1 MTLSTNH
8 IPTDNLK
15 EELKMTDIRTATW
28 TNIGYDI
35 RKATTVEEALKLSH
49 LDYTVEKVPCFL
61 ADGTPIPGAFCTKK
75 ENSLE
80 TFGVVGKEFSIIQ
93 NIEGFDFIN
102 ALVGEGL
109 TFLKA
114 GENRKMVWIIGQ
126 LPTIDILGDKV
137 TPHVIFQNS
146 HGGNTTLKATIAPL
160 RIICQNQFNLTFRK
174 ADNKISLRHTSSIKD
189 RLHTAETVL
198 AQNSIYLDE
207 FKKKAEEM
215 ASAKVSKAKVDS
227 FLDTI
232 FEVKAEFNPTQT
244 KNMEE
249 KRTRFLAAY
258 QAEDNQ
264 NFIGTQWGLV
274 NAYTDYVTHKPLKKD
289 TPTALENHFIKS
301 TLKGS
306 INDFVHQVSK
316 L

>member
-1 MTLSTNH
+1 
-8 IPTDNLK
+8 
-15 EELKMTDIRTATW
+15 MTDIRTATW

-35 RKATTVEEALKLSH
+35 QKATTVEEALKLSH
-49 LDYTVEKVPCFL
+49 LDYTVEKVPCYL

-126 LPTIDILGDKV
+126 LPTIEVLGDKV

-174 ADNKISLRHTSSIKD
+174 ADNKISLRHTSSIKE

-232 FEVKAEFNPTQT
+232 FEVKADFNPTQI

>member
-1 MTLSTNH
+1 
-8 IPTDNLK
+8 
-15 EELKMTDIRTATW
+15 MTDIRTATW

-126 LPTIDILGDKV
+126 LPTIDILGDKI

-215 ASAKVSKAKVDS
+215 ASAKVSKKQVDS
-227 FLDTI
+227 LLDGI
-232 FEVKAEFNPTQT
+232 FEIKGEFNPTQVRR
-244 KNMEE
+244 MEE
-249 KRTRFLAAY
+249 KRERFLAAY

-264 NFIGTQWGLV
+264 NFIGTQWGLI
-274 NAYTDYVTHKPLKKD
+274 NAYTDFVTHKPLRKD
-289 TPTALENHFIKS
+289 TEQARENHFIKT

-306 INDFVHQVSK
+306 IDDFVRTVSK
-316 L
+316 LG

>member
-1 MTLSTNH
+1 
-8 IPTDNLK
+8 
-15 EELKMTDIRTATW
+15 MTDIRTATW

-126 LPTIDILGDKV
+126 LPTIEVLGDEV

-174 ADNKISLRHTSSIKD
+174 ADNKISLRHTSSIKE

-215 ASAKVSKAKVDS
+215 ASAKVSKDKVDS

-232 FEVKAEFNPTQT
+232 FEVKADFNPTQT

>member
-1 MTLSTNH
+1 MTN
-8 IPTDNLK
+8 
-15 EELKMTDIRTATW
+15 IRTATW

-35 RKATTVEEALKLSH
+35 QKATTVEEALKLSH
-49 LDYTVEKVPCFL
+49 LDYAVEKVPCFL

-126 LPTIDILGDKV
+126 LPTVEILGDKV

-174 ADNKISLRHTSSIKD
+174 ADNKISLRHTSSIRE

-232 FEVKAEFNPTQT
+232 FEVKADFNPTQT

>member
-1 MTLSTNH
+1 
-8 IPTDNLK
+8 
-15 EELKMTDIRTATW
+15 MTDIRTATW

-126 LPTIDILGDKV
+126 LPTIEVLGDKV

-174 ADNKISLRHTSSIKD
+174 ADNKISLRHTSSIKE

-232 FEVKAEFNPTQT
+232 FEVKADFNPTQI

>member
-1 MTLSTNH
+1 
-8 IPTDNLK
+8 
-15 EELKMTDIRTATW
+15 MTDIRTATW

-35 RKATTVEEALKLSH
+35 QKATTVEEALKLSH

-126 LPTIDILGDKV
+126 LPTIEVLGDKV

-174 ADNKISLRHTSSIKD
+174 ADNKISLRHTSSIKE

-232 FEVKAEFNPTQT
+232 FEVKADFNPTQIR
-244 KNMEE
+244 NMEE

-258 QAEDNQ
+258 QADDNQ

>member
-1 MTLSTNH
+1 
-8 IPTDNLK
+8 
-15 EELKMTDIRTATW
+15 MTDIRTATW

-232 FEVKAEFNPTQT
+232 FGVKADFNPTQT

>member
-1 MTLSTNH
+1 
-8 IPTDNLK
+8 
-15 EELKMTDIRTATW
+15 MTDIRTATW

-126 LPTIDILGDKV
+126 LPTIDILGDKI

-160 RIICQNQFNLTFRK
+160 RIICQNQFNLTFQK

-215 ASAKVSKAKVDS
+215 ASAKVSKNQVDS
-227 FLDTI
+227 LLDGI
-232 FEVKAEFNPTQT
+232 FEVKADFNLTQVRR
-244 KNMEE
+244 MEE
-249 KRTRFLAAY
+249 KRERFLAAY

-264 NFIGTQWGLV
+264 NFIGTQWGLI
-274 NAYTDYVTHKPLKKD
+274 NAYTDFVTHKPLRKD
-289 TPTALENHFIKS
+289 TEQARENHFIKT

-306 INDFVHQVSK
+306 IDDFVRTVSK
-316 L
+316 LG

>member
-1 MTLSTNH
+1 
-8 IPTDNLK
+8 
-15 EELKMTDIRTATW
+15 MTDIRTATW

-126 LPTIDILGDKV
+126 LPTVEILGDKV
-137 TPHVIFQNS
+137 TPHIIFQNS

-174 ADNKISLRHTSSIKD
+174 ADNKISLRHTSSIKE

-227 FLDTI
+227 LLDDI
-232 FEVKAEFNPTQT
+232 FEIKEEFNPTQVRR
-244 KNMEE
+244 MEE
-249 KRTRFLAAY
+249 KRERFLAAY
-258 QAEDNQ
+258 NAEDNQ
-264 NFIGTQWGLV
+264 NFIGSQWGLV
-274 NAYTDYVTHKPLKKD
+274 NAYTDFVTHKPLRKD
-289 TPTALENHFIKS
+289 TEQARENHFIKT

-306 INDFVHQVSK
+306 IDDFVRTVSK
-316 L
+316 LG

>member
-1 MTLSTNH
+1 
-8 IPTDNLK
+8 
-15 EELKMTDIRTATW
+15 MTDIRTATW

-35 RKATTVEEALKLSH
+35 RKATNVEEALKLSH

-126 LPTIDILGDKV
+126 LPTIEVLGDKV

-174 ADNKISLRHTSSIKD
+174 ADNKISLRHTSSIKE

-232 FEVKAEFNPTQT
+232 FEVKADFNPTQT
-244 KNMEE
+244 KNIEG
-249 KRTRFLAAY
+249 KRARFLAAY

-289 TPTALENHFIKS
+289 TSTALENHFIKS

>member
-1 MTLSTNH
+1 
-8 IPTDNLK
+8 
-15 EELKMTDIRTATW
+15 MTDIRTATW

-35 RKATTVEEALKLSH
+35 QKATTVEEALKLSH

-126 LPTIDILGDKV
+126 LPTIEVLGDKV

-174 ADNKISLRHTSSIKD
+174 ADNKISLRHTSSIKE

-215 ASAKVSKAKVDS
+215 ASAKVSRAKVDS

-232 FEVKAEFNPTQT
+232 FEVKADFNPTQI

>member
-1 MTLSTNH
+1 MTT
-8 IPTDNLK
+8 T
-15 EELKMTDIRTATW
+15 RTATW
-28 TNIGYDI
+28 TNIGANI
-35 RKATTVEEALKLSH
+35 TGATTVEEALKLSH

-126 LPTIDILGDKV
+126 LPTVEILGDKV

-174 ADNKISLRHTSSIKD
+174 ADNKISLRHTSSIRE

-232 FEVKAEFNPTQT
+232 FEVRADFNPTQIR
-244 KNMEE
+244 NIEE

-258 QAEDNQ
+258 QTEDNQ
-264 NFIGTQWGLV
+264 NFIGTQWCLV

-289 TPTALENHFIKS
+289 TPTALENHFIKT

>member
-1 MTLSTNH
+1 M
-8 IPTDNLK
+8 
-15 EELKMTDIRTATW
+15 KMTDIRTATW

-126 LPTIDILGDKV
+126 LPTIEVLGDKV

-174 ADNKISLRHTSSIKD
+174 ADNKISLRHTSSIKE

-215 ASAKVSKAKVDS
+215 ASAKVSRAKVDS

-232 FEVKAEFNPTQT
+232 FEVKADFNPTQIR
-244 KNMEE
+244 NIEE
-249 KRTRFLAAY
+249 KRARFLAAY